1 MYNVFV
7 KKEQAALKKSLKE
20 KLCSLNCMQMEQL
33 IVLLYMNVKESMK
46 KREFTEN
53 FCHYAYCAVVFTIFL
68 QLLTCFSYPKVVTTR
83 KLRPLRPANS
93 ERKRAA
99 TFRTLRYLY
108 CSKVP
113 LSVMFLSRDTFS
125 TGFNTRKS

>member
-53 FCHYAYCAVVFTIFL
+53 FWHYAYCAVVFTIFL
-68 QLLTCFSYPKVVTTR
+68 QIADVF
-83 KLRPLRPANS
+83 
-93 ERKRAA
+93 
-99 TFRTLRYLY
+99 
-108 CSKVP
+108 
-113 LSVMFLSRDTFS
+113 
-125 TGFNTRKS
+125 